1 MSSDPGK
8 ADRVLPARVAVLGL
22 GVMGGSLAR
31 ALAPLGIV
39 EVRGWSPR
47 ETERT
52 AALDAGVVHHA
63 PEHWEEAV
71 ENALLVVLATPL
83 AAVCDLLPRVAR
95 AAPGAVL
102 TDVASLKAPVQA
114 VARRSGLAD
123 RWVGSHPMAGSEGR
137 GFARSSPELYR
148 GARIWLVADEE
159 AREPAGRVAAFW
171 RALDGE
177 PVEVGA
183 EAHDRLMALA
193 SHLPQLVSN
202 ALARTLEEA
211 DVAPEELG
219 PGGRDM
225 TRLAASSPGMWA
237 DLLEQAP
244 RELPEGLE
252 HAAGVLEELARM
264 VRHRDVRGLTEIME
278 GTRRWTLG
286 APGQGGRT

>member
-8 ADRVLPARVAVLGL
+8 ADRVLPARVAVVGL

-39 EVRGWSPR
+39 EIRGWSPR
-47 ETERT
+47 ETERA
-52 AALDAGVVHHA
+52 AALEAGVVHEA
-63 PEHWEEAV
+63 PEYWEEAV
-71 ENALLVVLATPL
+71 EDALLVVLATPL
-83 AAVCDLLPRVAR
+83 SAVCELLPRVGR

-114 VARRSGLAD
+114 VARRAGLAD
-123 RWVGSHPMAGSEGR
+123 RWVGSHPMTGSEGR
-137 GFARSSPELYR
+137 GFARSTPDLYR
-148 GARIWLVADEE
+148 GARIWMVADEE
-159 AREPAGRVAAFW
+159 ASEAQARVAGFW
-171 RALDGE
+171 RALDAE
-177 PVEVGA
+177 PVPAGA
-183 EAHDRLMALA
+183 EEHDRLMALA

-211 DVAPEELG
+211 GVSPRELG
-219 PGGRDM
+219 PGGLDM

-237 DLLEQAP
+237 DLLEKAP

-252 HAAGVLEELARM
+252 HAAEILEELARM
-264 VRHRDVRGLTEIME
+264 VRHRDVPGLTEVME

-286 APGQGGRT
+286 APAVRP